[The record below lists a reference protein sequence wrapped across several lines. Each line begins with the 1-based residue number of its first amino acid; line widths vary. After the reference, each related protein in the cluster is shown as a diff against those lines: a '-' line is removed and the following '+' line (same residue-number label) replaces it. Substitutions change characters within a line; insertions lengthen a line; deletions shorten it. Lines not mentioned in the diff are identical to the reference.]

1 MPYNLTNS
9 SSIKFF
15 KTPLLLVFFWGVFGV
30 STSFSQDY
38 RAEFDSVVKRGRNA
52 FFTKDSVV
60 LNRAIDRLA
69 QLYAL
74 RNDSLVLAKYFHF
87 RALYNKN
94 IYRQDSAMYY
104 YQKSAD
110 VSIAISDSLE
120 VGRRLLSMANLQR
133 EVQDYIG
140 SEANSI
146 LGLKFIENR
155 SDKRFVVSLY
165 TNLGLIA
172 MEQSMFNKSLG
183 YFHKARLMCE
193 NVRDVRRGGRDE
205 LRLINNIGLVYQRKG
220 NQIRALQFFEEGL
233 RSQSLE
239 TDHPL
244 IYALLIENF
253 AASSYL
259 NGERRGILSMYKEV
273 LDIRMIHKDF
283 FECSTSHINFTVFY
297 KAIGD
302 TKKALKH
309 AKQALFY
316 AKKSHNNR
324 RWLEALEELSDLTS
338 GETSKAYMRQYI
350 HLNDSLIKNERTVKN
365 QFARIRYETQKKEE
379 ENQQLLATNKA
390 NKEEIRFQKQQKLFG
405 WLFAA
410 LSLLGLIIGGLL
422 VVLRRK
428 ELLHKAQLQKER
440 ARFEERDRIAKEL
453 HDGIVGRL
461 FGARFGLGMVQLQ
474 EAPEGVSEVYQQYLN
489 ELQQI
494 EKDIRDVSHRL
505 QQELPKDEDF
515 ITGLKRSMELQCEAV
530 SLEYQITTD
539 PQIRWE
545 LIETTVL
552 WHVLRVVQE
561 AVQNVIKH
569 ANATEVRIEFQQQ
582 KEMLTLK
589 ISDNGRGFDPVT
601 ASEGIGLR
609 NIKSRLTEIGGELT
623 ITSKSGEGTSL
634 LIFLAT

>member
-38 RAEFDSVVKRGRNA
+38 RAEFDSVVQRGLKA
-52 FFTKDSVV
+52 YYAKDSVV
-60 LNRAIDRLA
+60 LKGAIDRLA

-74 RNDSLVLAKYFHF
+74 RNDSLVLAKYFHYK
-87 RALYNKN
+87 ALHSKN

-110 VSIAISDSLE
+110 VSKAISDSLE
-120 VGRRLLSMANLQR
+120 VGRRLLSMANIQR

-140 SEANSI
+140 SETNSI
-146 LGLKFIENR
+146 LGLKFLEKR
-155 SDKRFVVSLY
+155 TDKKYVVSLY
-165 TNLGLIA
+165 INLGLIA
-172 MEQSMFNKSLG
+172 LEQSMFD
-183 YFHKARLMCE
+183 KALFYMTEAESNWSMMVEGKRKNQDRCNLM
-193 NVRDVRRGGRDE
+193 
-205 LRLINNIGLVYQRKG
+205 NNIGVVYQTMGDQEKALEYFRKG
-220 NQIRALQFFEEGL
+220 LKIRNLKNDF
-233 RSQSLE
+233 
-239 TDHPL
+239 PL
-244 IYALLIENF
+244 IYAMLLENVAVSTYF
-253 AASSYL
+253 SGVKS
-259 NGERRGILSMYKEV
+259 GV
-273 LDIRMIHKDF
+273 LPLYEKALKIRLLYNDF
-283 FECSTSHINFTVFY
+283 SGCAVSFINLAVFY
-297 KAIGD
+297 KALGD

-316 AKKSHNNR
+316 AKKSHNNF

-350 HLNDSLIKNERTVKN
+350 HLNDSLIKKERTVKN

>member
-15 KTPLLLVFFWGVFGV
+15 KTPLLLLFFWGVFGV

-38 RAEFDSVVKRGRNA
+38 RAEFDTVVQRGLKA
-52 FFTKDSVV
+52 YYAKDSVV

-74 RNDSLVLAKYFHF
+74 RNDSLVLAKYFHYK
-87 RALYNKN
+87 ALHSKN

-110 VSIAISDSLE
+110 VSKAISDSLE
-120 VGRRLLSMANLQR
+120 VGRRLLSMAKIQR
-133 EVQDYIG
+133 KVQDYVG
-140 SEANSI
+140 SETNSI

-155 SDKRFVVSLY
+155 PNKKYVVSLY
-165 TNLGLIA
+165 INLGLLA
-172 MEQSMFNKSLG
+172 MEQSMYDKSLM
-183 YFHKARLMCE
+183 YFNNADQLVGGMQE
-193 NVRDVRRGGRDE
+193 GRRKNQE
-205 LRLINNIGLVYQRKG
+205 KLNLLNNFGVVYQRKG
-220 NQIRALQFFEEGL
+220 NQEKALEYFKKGL
-233 RSQSLE
+233 EFKVLKKNFPLKYTLLLE
-239 TDHPL
+239 NL
-244 IYALLIENF
+244 
-253 AASSYL
+253 AASTYL
-259 NGERRGILSMYKEV
+259 SGSRTNVLKMYKEV
-273 LDIRMIHKDF
+273 LDIRIREKDF
-283 FECSTSHINFTVFY
+283 YNCSVTCINFSDYFKDEDNLNLAVKY
-297 KAIGD
+297 ALEAIYYSRLSHNHHY
-302 TKKALKH
+302 TL
-309 AKQALFY
+309 QAL
-316 AKKSHNNR
+316 R
-324 RWLEALEELSDLTS
+324 RLTELSS
-338 GETSKAYMRQYI
+338 GKASKAYMRQYI
-350 HLNDSLIKNERTVKN
+350 HLNDSLIKKERTVKN

-379 ENQQLLATNKA
+379 ENQQLLAMNKA

-623 ITSKSGEGTSL
+623 ITSKSGKGTSL

>member
-9 SSIKFF
+9 STIRFF

-38 RAEFDSVVKRGRNA
+38 RAEFDSIKKRGVKAFRARNL
-52 FFTKDSVV
+52 FELRKSVKQIEK
-60 LNRAIDRLA
+60 LHEKY
-69 QLYAL
+69 Q
-74 RNDSLVLAKYFHF
+74 DSLLLAKQFHF
-87 RALYNKN
+87 RALESKLSF
-94 IYRQDSAMYY
+94 QLDSAYY
-104 YQKSAD
+104 YYLKSKE
-110 VSIAISDSLE
+110 VYRLLKDSLE
-120 VGRRLLSMANLQR
+120 TGKRLLGIAVLKREAN
-133 EVQDYIG
+133 DFIG
-140 SEANSI
+140 SEQVSI
-146 LGLKFIENR
+146 ESIEYLEAAG
-155 SDKRFVVSLY
+155 SKRFLRTIY
-165 TNLGLIA
+165 NNLGLVNVSLNDFETAEKYLIKA
-172 MEQSMFNKSLG
+172 LSIQLSYYDLSEKLFIINNLGWLFQQRNELKEALVYFRKGLSLSGVKESFPMQYVLLLENKIYTEYKLG
-183 YFHKARLMCE
+183 
-193 NVRDVRRGGRDE
+193 
-205 LRLINNIGLVYQRKG
+205 LINSPL
-220 NQIRALQFFEEGL
+220 EG
-233 RSQSLE
+233 
-239 TDHPL
+239 
-244 IYALLIENF
+244 
-253 AASSYL
+253 
-259 NGERRGILSMYKEV
+259 YKEV
-273 LDIRMIHKDF
+273 LALREKLNDRFGLSGSHFNYADF
-283 FECSTSHINFTVFY
+283 FKEKRDTV
-297 KAIGD
+297 KALWHL
-302 TKKALKH
+302 KKALYYSKT
-309 AKQALFY
+309 
-316 AKKSHNNR
+316 SNNNR
-324 RWLEALEELSDLTS
+324 RQLNSLQELSALTS

-350 HLNDSLIKNERTVKN
+350 HLNDSLIKKERTVKN

>member
-1 MPYNLTNS
+1 MPYNLSNS

-38 RAEFDSVVKRGRNA
+38 RAEFDSVVQRGLKA
-52 FFTKDSVV
+52 YYAKDSVV
-60 LNRAIDRLA
+60 LKGAIDRLA

-74 RNDSLVLAKYFHF
+74 RNDSLVLAKYFHYK
-87 RALYNKN
+87 ALHSKN

-110 VSIAISDSLE
+110 VSKAISDSLE
-120 VGRRLLSMANLQR
+120 LGRRLLSMANIQR

-140 SEANSI
+140 SETNSI
-146 LGLKFIENR
+146 LGLKFLEKR
-155 SDKRFVVSLY
+155 TDKKYVVSLY
-165 TNLGLIA
+165 INLGLIA
-172 MEQSMFNKSLG
+172 LEQSMFD
-183 YFHKARLMCE
+183 KALFYMTEAESNWSMMAEGKRKNQDRCNLM
-193 NVRDVRRGGRDE
+193 
-205 LRLINNIGLVYQRKG
+205 NNIGVVYQTMGDQEKALEYFRKG
-220 NQIRALQFFEEGL
+220 LKVRNLKNDF
-233 RSQSLE
+233 
-239 TDHPL
+239 PL
-244 IYALLIENF
+244 IYAMLLENVAVSTYF
-253 AASSYL
+253 SGVKS
-259 NGERRGILSMYKEV
+259 GV
-273 LDIRMIHKDF
+273 LPLYEKALKIRLLYNDF
-283 FECSTSHINFTVFY
+283 SGCAVSFINLAVFY
-297 KAIGD
+297 KALGD

-316 AKKSHNNR
+316 AKKSHNNF
-324 RWLEALEELSDLTS
+324 RWLEALEELSALTS

-350 HLNDSLIKNERTVKN
+350 HLNDSLIKKERTVKN

-474 EAPEGVSEVYQQYLN
+474 EVPEGVSEVYQQYLN

>member
-38 RAEFDSVVKRGRNA
+38 RAEFDTVVQRGLKA
-52 FFTKDSVV
+52 YYAKDSVV
-60 LNRAIDRLA
+60 LKGAIDRLA

-74 RNDSLVLAKYFHF
+74 RNDSLVLAKYFHYK
-87 RALYNKN
+87 ALHSKN

-110 VSIAISDSLE
+110 VSKAISDSLE
-120 VGRRLLSMANLQR
+120 LGRRLLSMANIQR

-140 SEANSI
+140 SETNSI
-146 LGLKFIENR
+146 LGLKFLEKR
-155 SDKRFVVSLY
+155 TDKKYVVSLY
-165 TNLGLIA
+165 INLGLIA
-172 MEQSMFNKSLG
+172 LEQSMFD
-183 YFHKARLMCE
+183 KALFYMTEAESNWSMMAEGKRKNQDRCNLM
-193 NVRDVRRGGRDE
+193 
-205 LRLINNIGLVYQRKG
+205 NNIGVVYQTMGDQEKALEYFRKG
-220 NQIRALQFFEEGL
+220 LKVRNLKNDF
-233 RSQSLE
+233 
-239 TDHPL
+239 PL
-244 IYALLIENF
+244 IYAMLLENVAVSTYF
-253 AASSYL
+253 SGVKS
-259 NGERRGILSMYKEV
+259 GV
-273 LDIRMIHKDF
+273 LPLYEKALKIRLLYNDF
-283 FECSTSHINFTVFY
+283 SGCAVSFINLAVFY
-297 KAIGD
+297 KALGD

-316 AKKSHNNR
+316 AKKSHNNF
-324 RWLEALEELSDLTS
+324 RWLEALEELSALTS
-338 GETSKAYMRQYI
+338 GETSKTYMRQYI
-350 HLNDSLIKNERTVKN
+350 HLNDSLIKKERTVKN

-623 ITSKSGEGTSL
+623 ITSKSGKGTSL